1 MLKRWVSRYKKK
13 KINMTVNADSASST
27 LRVWTLEGECVQQ
40 LDGHTS
46 FVYSVDV
53 LSTGEFVSAGEDR
66 TVRIWKDGNNIQT
79 LQQPCVSVW
88 TVAALPNDDIVVG
101 GSDSAVR
108 IFTRSDERMAVAE
121 KQKEF
126 DDLLASQA
134 IPS

>member
-1 MLKRWVSRYKKK
+1 
-13 KINMTVNADSASST
+13 MTLHADSPSST
-27 LRVWTLEGECVQQ
+27 LRVWTLEGECIQQ
-40 LDGHTS
+40 LHGHTS

-101 GSDSAVR
+101 GSDAAVR